1 MNTDIIIIGG
11 GISGLWLR
19 ALLSSMGYKCL
30 LIDQHSWG
38 GRQTL
43 AAQGI
48 VHGGTKYSF
57 NGIWNPE
64 ARAIQDMPRRWEQAL
79 INGDGELP
87 LKGVKSL
94 SPHQYI
100 CFPSSNKIVSFLAS
114 SIMQSKVT
122 ALKAQE
128 YPDSFKQGGMDARV
142 YQLNERVIDMESL
155 VQVLNKI
162 GTGAM
167 IKGKVDFHSIINR
180 EDGVE
185 VKVNQQTIR
194 AQLIISTAGA
204 GNKELTSNQEDTV
217 ATQPTKGGSASKA
230 DKASKEDKLDE
241 PIKQQLRGLNMLM
254 LRGVNL
260 PPIYAHFCDRS
271 ALPLLTITTHEDEKY
286 PGETIWYVGG
296 ALAEHNLD
304 DDAQQLA
311 QKFIKQIA
319 EFMPQLSIKEQEIHA
334 AKFRIDR
341 AEPLTASKMKPV
353 APDIT
358 LIKRALICY
367 PIKMTFAP
375 LVGDMVVK
383 RLQQMGITP
392 QAKGDGKEGEMASG
406 QQLPSGQQQLP
417 NGQQQLPNGQQQLPN
432 GQQLPSSTS
441 PSPLLPHPRPWAFC
455 CP

>member
-19 ALLSSMGYKCL
+19 ALLSSLGYKCI
-30 LIDQHSWG
+30 LIDQHNWG
-38 GRQTL
+38 GQQTL

-48 VHGGTKYSF
+48 IHGGTKYSVK
-57 NGIWNPE
+57 GIWNPA
-64 ARAIQDMPRRWEQAL
+64 ARAIQDMPRRWEQAF
-79 INGDGELP
+79 INGAGELP

-100 CFPSSNKIVSFLAS
+100 CFPSSNKIFSFLAS
-114 SIMQSKVT
+114 SIVQSKAT

-128 YPDSFKQGGMDARV
+128 YPESFKQGGMDAKV

-167 IKGKVDFHSIINR
+167 TKGKVDYQSIINR

-185 VKVNQQTIR
+185 IRVNQQTIR
-194 AQLIISTAGA
+194 AQLIISTAGV
-204 GNKELTSNQEDTV
+204 GNKDIASGKEDAV
-217 ATQPTKGGSASKA
+217 ATQPTKGDSTGKA
-230 DKASKEDKLDE
+230 DKLDK
-241 PIKQQLRGLNMLM
+241 PIKQQVRGLNMLM

-260 PPIYAHFCDRS
+260 PSIYAHFFDHS

-311 QKFIKQIA
+311 QKFIKQITK
-319 EFMPQLSIKEQEIHA
+319 FMPQLSIKEQEIHA
-334 AKFRIDR
+334 AKLRIDR
-341 AEPLTASKMKPV
+341 AEPQNKGKTKPV
-353 APDIT
+353 APYLK

-383 RLQQMGITP
+383 KLQQIGITP
-392 QAKGDGKEGEMASG
+392 QAKTGDLRGDSSSG
-406 QQLPSGQQQLP
+406 HQLRPSL
-417 NGQQQLPNGQQQLPN
+417 
-432 GQQLPSSTS
+432 
-441 PSPLLPHPRPWAFC
+441 RPWTSVA
-455 CP
+455 PEQWQKIILGG

>member
-1 MNTDIIIIGG
+1 
-11 GISGLWLR
+11 
-19 ALLSSMGYKCL
+19 MGYKCL

-48 VHGGTKYSF
+48 VHGGIKYSF

-79 INGDGELP
+79 INGAGELP

-142 YQLNERVIDMESL
+142 YQLNERIIDMESL

-204 GNKELTSNQEDTV
+204 GNKELTSGKEDMPT
-217 ATQPTKGGSASKA
+217 TQPAKGDSIGKAGKESKA
-230 DKASKEDKLDE
+230 DKKDKLDK

-254 LRGVNL
+254 LRGANL

-271 ALPLLTITTHEDEKY
+271 SLPLLTITTHEDEKY

-296 ALAEHNLD
+296 ALAENNLD
-304 DDAQQLA
+304 DDAQQLV
-311 QKFIKQIA
+311 QKFIKQLA

-341 AEPLTASKMKPV
+341 AEPQNESKMKPV

-375 LVGDMVVK
+375 LVGDRVVK
-383 RLQQMGITP
+383 QLQQIGITP
-392 QAKGDGKEGEMASG
+392 QGKGGNGDVDLDGDISNEH
-406 QQLPSGQQQLP
+406 QLRPSL
-417 NGQQQLPNGQQQLPN
+417 
-432 GQQLPSSTS
+432 
-441 PSPLLPHPRPWAFC
+441 RPWASIAPDEWQKIF
-455 CP
+455 

>member
-30 LIDQHSWG
+30 LIDKHSWG
-38 GRQTL
+38 GQQTQ

-48 VHGGTKYSF
+48 LHGGTKYSF

-79 INGDGELP
+79 INGAGELH

-100 CFPSSNKIVSFLAS
+100 CFPASNKIVSFLAS

-122 ALKAQE
+122 ALKTQE
-128 YPDSFKQGGMDARV
+128 YPESFKQGGMDARV
-142 YQLNERVIDMESL
+142 YKLNERVIDMESL

-167 IKGKVDFHSIINR
+167 IKAEIDFHNIINR
-180 EDGVE
+180 KDGVE
-185 VKVNQQTIR
+185 IKVNQQTIR

-204 GNKELTSNQEDTV
+204 GNEELTSGKEDAV
-217 ATQPTKGGSASKA
+217 ATQPAKGDSTGKA
-230 DKASKEDKLDE
+230 VKVDKASKADKLDE
-241 PIKQQLRGLNMLM
+241 PIKQQLRPLNMLM
-254 LRGVNL
+254 LRGANL

-271 ALPLLTITTHEDEKY
+271 SLPLLTITTHEDEKY
-286 PGETIWYVGG
+286 PGEMIWYVGG

-304 DDAQQLA
+304 DNAQQLA

-319 EFMPQLSIKEQEIHA
+319 QFMPQLSIKWQEWQKIHA
-334 AKFRIDR
+334 ANYPIDR
-341 AEPLTASKMKPV
+341 AEPQTAGKTKPA
-353 APDIT
+353 APYIMP
-358 LIKRALICY
+358 IKRALICY

-383 RLQQMGITP
+383 QLQQIGITP
-392 QAKGDGKEGEMASG
+392 QKKGGDGDIGLDGDISNEHKL
-406 QQLPSGQQQLP
+406 LPSL
-417 NGQQQLPNGQQQLPN
+417 
-432 GQQLPSSTS
+432 
-441 PSPLLPHPRPWAFC
+441 RPWASVALEEWQKIF
-455 CP
+455 